1 MKINAFFGLD
11 TGLSVLDDLRA
22 TDASGINTAYIML
35 LNLGGALL
43 H

>member
-11 TGLSVLDDLRA
+11 TSLSVDLRA
-22 TDASGINTAYIML
+22 TDASGINTAYIMS